1 MDPALRSYHQRL
13 RLYTPIARGANLAA
27 RSPPLVREAR
37 AVVTPRPPIRPSSGK
52 ASSDDA
58 DVGDELIAIADARG
72 DPPETLPPGAGGA
85 APACRR
91 PPRGGSPAAFPVAL
105 HAVDAPSQFVTWLA
119 VRWLRGAVGLG
130 AVLCGIAFYVTS
142 IARGA

>member
-13 RLYTPIARGANLAA
+13 RLYTPIARGVNLAA
-27 RSPPLVREAR
+27 RSQPLVREAR
-37 AVVTPRPPIRPSSGK
+37 DVVTPRPPIRPSCGK
-52 ASSDDA
+52 ASYDNA

-72 DPPETLPPGAGGA
+72 DPPKTRPPGEVPTV
-85 APACRR
+85 PACHR
-91 PPRGGSPAAFPVAL
+91 PPYSCSPAAFPVAL

-119 VRWLRGAVGLG
+119 VRWLRGVVGLG

-142 IARGA
+142 IARGT